1 MVEMGR
7 KKEHTSSISKK
18 VSLLFTRAHSQLRM
32 IECLRSSAK
41 DDHVNT
47 RVITW
52 ERHCARPVWKMQE
65 GLGIN
70 QYHSRWRHTV
80 RRHST
85 PPHSHE
91 KMKGGE
97 TWVIVKT
104 NASMERERE
113 KKHQLLPSL
122 KKVGRRR
129 AGYTKSSQSSSAT
142 RRGVGCNEP
151 FLRRRRRTPK
161 AYNDD
166 ETNMAA
172 ERVCVCAGVG
182 KASS

>member
-1 MVEMGR
+1 MNPVGKEAEYRVEKREKYIYKKKKGFQNL
-7 KKEHTSSISKK
+7 KKEKRNFSIGHNRKTLTDDALYGGNGEKEGIHIFYFKK
-18 VSLLFTRAHSQLRM
+18 VSLLFTRAHSQLRT

-47 RVITW
+47 RVITR

-113 KKHQLLPSL
+113 
-122 KKVGRRR
+122 R
-129 AGYTKSSQSSSAT
+129 
-142 RRGVGCNEP
+142 E
-151 FLRRRRRTPK
+151 
-161 AYNDD
+161 
-166 ETNMAA
+166 
-172 ERVCVCAGVG
+172 
-182 KASS
+182 KASTLTIIKKGWEASGGVH